1 MASRV
6 WARLRRQPLT
16 FLGVLMLLT
25 FTAAAVFA
33 LFISDYPPN
42 GFDLSRTLQTPSAAH
57 PFGTDHL
64 GRDVFS
70 RLLFGARLSLLV
82 ALAATGVSMLIGV
95 PLGLL
100 SGYYSGA
107 VDLVVQRVVDIML
120 AVPGILLAI
129 LLAAILGVGFRN
141 VVVAIGVST
150 APVFIRLVRSVVLS
164 LREQAFVEASRALGP
179 GDVHIMGRHVLPN
192 IVGPIAVQG
201 TLTIAATIPA
211 AAGLGFL
218 GLGVPPSVPEWGAM
232 LSEGRQY
239 IFSAPH
245 IALAPAA
252 AIFLTTLAFN
262 FIGDGVRDALD
273 PLSRD

>member
-1 MASRV
+1 MTRRV
-6 WARLRRQPLT
+6 WRRLRGQPLT
-16 FLGVLMLLT
+16 FLGVLMLVL
-25 FTAAAVFA
+25 FAAAAVFA
-33 LFISDYPPN
+33 PYLSDYAPN
-42 GFDLSRTLQTPSAAH
+42 GFDLSQTLKSPTTAH
-57 PFGTDHL
+57 PLGTDHL
-64 GRDVFS
+64 GRDVLS

-82 ALAATGVSMLIGV
+82 ALAATGVSMLLGV
-95 PLGLL
+95 PLGAL
-100 SGYYSGA
+100 SGFYSGA
-107 VDLVVQRVVDIML
+107 IDLVVQRVVDVML

-129 LLAAILGVGFRN
+129 LLASILGVGFRN
-141 VVVAIGVST
+141 VVIAIGVST
-150 APVFIRLVRSVVLS
+150 APVFIRLVRGVVLS
-164 LREQAFVEASRALGP
+164 LREQAFVEASKALGP
-179 GDVHIMGRHVLPN
+179 GDAHIVSRHILPN

-201 TLTIAATIPA
+201 TLTVAATIPA

-273 PLSRD
+273 PLS